1 LLFLALLAACA
12 KDALWNQ
19 DSEIP
24 DSKKGT
30 ILGQLINEEDGKPLK
45 GIKILFERQTSADG
59 GQSYIDTLSTDTE
72 GKFSYKVPFPNKVRL
87 VVRDT
92 GRYMAD
98 TAAVEVLEQKNYNV
112 AMNSHPRFGV
122 SSFVVSVVD
131 ENTQPIT
138 GEGERLKVG
147 LFVRESSD
155 ENYSLVEDKV
165 IDTDGK
171 VVFENVAFPVQYKI
185 ALIGNEYAYDL
196 SATEGKLLT
205 KDPLNITLQS
215 KLNFAIGDITL
226 VAKYFFTDEVAAD
239 IPVKIYTKSVFDTEF
254 VLREVVLDANGK
266 ITLPNLE
273 YPLTVR
279 IQPQT
284 SVLYQ
289 FSNIELIV
297 TADNASAPIEIL
309 LYDNPPRYGDIT
321 PSSVMSDNTLV
332 AFYGDDIAIQ
342 EMEVDSKGNIYA
354 VTTDGKLVRIS
365 YDGSGHKVMATGLT
379 SPWGIAIQDDYTMY
393 IMENTSGNRIKK
405 VVIDPEMD
413 VATITLF
420 AGSPDGATGT
430 SDGVGTE
437 ATFNRPGDAVYD
449 PSRNCLW
456 VVEWTNARIRKVDVE
471 TAQVTTLATGTGYG
485 FGVGLTNDYK
495 YLYIA
500 SHTSPAGIVKYDIE
514 NKQMYTVRTGYSIRH
529 IAVAPNDDVYFNI
542 NGNYQGKQYKVTN
555 EVLVSGNGGNTSST
569 FETIVG
575 NGSWG
580 ALPAIGYSGSANISV
595 GTGNLD
601 GYVLLSL
608 SR

>member
-1 LLFLALLAACA
+1 MKKYIYLLFLALLAACA

-266 ITLPNLE
+266 ITLPNL
-273 YPLTVR
+273 
-279 IQPQT
+279 
-284 SVLYQ
+284 
-289 FSNIELIV
+289 
-297 TADNASAPIEIL
+297 
-309 LYDNPPRYGDIT
+309 
-321 PSSVMSDNTLV
+321 
-332 AFYGDDIAIQ
+332 
-342 EMEVDSKGNIYA
+342 
-354 VTTDGKLVRIS
+354 
-365 YDGSGHKVMATGLT
+365 
-379 SPWGIAIQDDYTMY
+379 
-393 IMENTSGNRIKK
+393 
-405 VVIDPEMD
+405 
-413 VATITLF
+413 
-420 AGSPDGATGT
+420 
-430 SDGVGTE
+430 
-437 ATFNRPGDAVYD
+437 
-449 PSRNCLW
+449 
-456 VVEWTNARIRKVDVE
+456 
-471 TAQVTTLATGTGYG
+471 
-485 FGVGLTNDYK
+485 
-495 YLYIA
+495 
-500 SHTSPAGIVKYDIE
+500 
-514 NKQMYTVRTGYSIRH
+514 
-529 IAVAPNDDVYFNI
+529 
-542 NGNYQGKQYKVTN
+542 
-555 EVLVSGNGGNTSST
+555 
-569 FETIVG
+569 
-575 NGSWG
+575 
-580 ALPAIGYSGSANISV
+580 
-595 GTGNLD
+595 
-601 GYVLLSL
+601 
-608 SR
+608 